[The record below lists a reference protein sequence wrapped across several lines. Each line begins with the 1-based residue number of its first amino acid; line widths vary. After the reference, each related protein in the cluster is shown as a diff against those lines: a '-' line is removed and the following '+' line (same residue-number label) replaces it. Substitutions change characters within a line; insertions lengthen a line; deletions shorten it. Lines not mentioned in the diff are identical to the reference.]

1 MTHIPKLIGAALR
14 ATAAVAASLAL
25 IAGSPQGALAHQ
37 VVTAGDA
44 SSAVM
49 VGIGLGSLEIPAQLP
64 GSADRPMLTRVGGS
78 GGTRPATRG
87 GTKAGTNAATN
98 EGPNAGNGV
107 AQAQAHAAT
116 QAKEHAAAQSA
127 VMGEQEATAGAATAA
142 TADTATAPTVATT
155 TGTVNN

>member
-14 ATAAVAASLAL
+14 ATVPVAASLAL

-98 EGPNAGNGV
+98 EGTSANGV

-127 VMGEQEATAGAATAA
+127 VMGQQEAAAGTAATAA
-142 TADTATAPTVATT
+142 TADTATAPTAATT
-155 TGTVNN
+155 TGTV

>member
-1 MTHIPKLIGAALR
+1 MTHIPKLLGAALR

-44 SSAVM
+44 SSAVI
-49 VGIGLGSLEIPAQLP
+49 VGVGLGSPETPAQLP

-98 EGPNAGNGV
+98 EGTSANGV

-127 VMGEQEATAGAATAA
+127 V
-142 TADTATAPTVATT
+142 
-155 TGTVNN
+155 